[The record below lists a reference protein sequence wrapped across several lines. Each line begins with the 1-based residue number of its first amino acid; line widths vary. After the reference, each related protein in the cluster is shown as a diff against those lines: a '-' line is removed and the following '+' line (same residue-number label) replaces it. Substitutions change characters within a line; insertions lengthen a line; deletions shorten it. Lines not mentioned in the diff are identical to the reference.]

1 MSAVFIFFFLIP
13 YFRFIIKY
21 VRYDLNYLEVVDL
34 SVYQRFLANE
44 KIRRMTVLLII
55 IVVLFLVRSMITTIL
70 LTFIFTYLMIH
81 LVQIIQRFIKVP
93 TGVLTIIVYALVVY
107 LIYLAFTIYI
117 PVLVHQTFDMV
128 KSVINFYEH
137 QPKDAD
143 PVLLYI
149 HNYIERND
157 FFEQLQ
163 NGASIALGYLQ
174 DFGKMAV
181 AFTMS
186 FILSFFFMIEK
197 KKTILFSRLFLKG
210 EFSWFFQDIYYFAD
224 KFVNTFGL
232 VLEAQFIIALLNTIL
247 TTIALAA
254 FGFHQLLSFAIMIFI
269 LSLIPVAGVIIS
281 CVPLSFIAYSQ
292 GGIKDVVYILLTI
305 LIVHLLES
313 YVLNP
318 KLMSSKT
325 ELPIF
330 YTFIVLLI
338 SERFL
343 GVWGLI
349 VGIPIFTF
357 LLDILKVKEIPNH
370 PLKE

>member
-1 MSAVFIFFFLIP
+1 MLI
-13 YFRFIIKY
+13 
-21 VRYDLNYLEVVDL
+21 
-34 SVYQRFLANE
+34 
-44 KIRRMTVLLII
+44 
-55 IVVLFLVRSMITTIL
+55 
-70 LTFIFTYLMIH
+70 
-81 LVQIIQRFIKVP
+81 
-93 TGVLTIIVYALVVY
+93 
-107 LIYLAFTIYI
+107 
-117 PVLVHQTFDMV
+117 HQTFDMIQ
-128 KSVINFYEH
+128 SVIDFYEH

-143 PVLLYI
+143 PVLQYI

-174 DFGKMAV
+174 DIGKLAV
-181 AFTMS
+181 AFAMS

-197 KKTILFSRLFLKG
+197 QKTIFFSRLFLKS
-210 EFSWFFQDIYYFAD
+210 EFSWFFQDLYYFAD

-232 VLEAQFIIALLNTIL
+232 VLEAQFIIALLNTLL

-254 FGFHQLLSFAIMIFI
+254 FGFHQLLSLAIMIFI

-281 CVPLSFIAYSQ
+281 CIPLSFIAYSQ
-292 GGIKDVVYILLTI
+292 GGIRDVVYILMTI
-305 LIVHLLES
+305 LVVHLIES

-325 ELPIF
+325 DLPIF
-330 YTFIVLLI
+330 YTFVVLLV
-338 SERFL
+338 SERFF

-357 LLDILKVKEIPNH
+357 FLDVLKVKKIPNH
-370 PLKE
+370 SPRETDLL

>member
-149 HNYIERND
+149 HN
-157 FFEQLQ
+157 
-163 NGASIALGYLQ
+163 
-174 DFGKMAV
+174 
-181 AFTMS
+181 
-186 FILSFFFMIEK
+186 
-197 KKTILFSRLFLKG
+197 
-210 EFSWFFQDIYYFAD
+210 
-224 KFVNTFGL
+224 
-232 VLEAQFIIALLNTIL
+232 
-247 TTIALAA
+247 
-254 FGFHQLLSFAIMIFI
+254 
-269 LSLIPVAGVIIS
+269 
-281 CVPLSFIAYSQ
+281 
-292 GGIKDVVYILLTI
+292 
-305 LIVHLLES
+305 
-313 YVLNP
+313 
-318 KLMSSKT
+318 
-325 ELPIF
+325 
-330 YTFIVLLI
+330 
-338 SERFL
+338 
-343 GVWGLI
+343 
-349 VGIPIFTF
+349 
-357 LLDILKVKEIPNH
+357 
-370 PLKE
+370 

>member
-1 MSAVFIFFFLIP
+1 M
-13 YFRFIIKY
+13 
-21 VRYDLNYLEVVDL
+21 L

-44 KIRRMTVLLII
+44 KVRRLTVLLSI

-81 LVQIIQRFIKVP
+81 LVQVIQRFLKIP
-93 TGVLTIIVYALVVY
+93 TGALTIIIYALVVY
-107 LIYLAFTIYI
+107 LIYLAFTKYI
-117 PVLVHQTFDMV
+117 PVLIHQTFDMIQ
-128 KSVINFYEH
+128 SVIHFYEH

-174 DFGKMAV
+174 DIGKLAV
-181 AFTMS
+181 AFAMS

-197 KKTILFSRLFLKG
+197 KKTVVFSRLFLKS
-210 EFSWFFQDIYYFAD
+210 EFAWFFQDIYYFAY

-232 VLEAQFIIALLNTIL
+232 VLEAQFIIALLNTLL
-247 TTIALAA
+247 TTVALAA
-254 FGFHQLLSFAIMIFI
+254 FGFNQLLSLAIMVFF
-269 LSLIPVAGVIIS
+269 LSLIPVAGVIVS

-305 LIVHLLES
+305 LVVHLIES

-330 YTFIVLLI
+330 YTFIVLLV
-338 SERFL
+338 SERFF

-357 LLDILKVKEIPNH
+357 FLDVLKVKEIPQH
-370 PLKE
+370 VTKETNP